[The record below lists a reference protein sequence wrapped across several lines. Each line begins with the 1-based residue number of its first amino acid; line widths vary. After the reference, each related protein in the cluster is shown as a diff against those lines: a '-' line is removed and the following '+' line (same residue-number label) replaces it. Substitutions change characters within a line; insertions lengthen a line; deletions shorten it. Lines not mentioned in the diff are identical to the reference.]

1 MIIRATGPS
10 VAITVQDNLPET
22 LAGRLRGQLQALAT
36 QRLPIIY
43 RAAAKR
49 LLLTPPNT
57 IRQLTEALEQ
67 LMAEDAAA
75 DRPFIA
81 AMVISTWRGGIPA
94 PGFFFCAAGLGRFA
108 GDATGSEAR
117 AFHAVELN
125 AVLALWAPSR
135 ETPAIE
141 IQQTIGVR
149 T

>member
-43 RAAAKR
+43 REAAKR

-94 PGFFFCAAGLGRFA
+94 PGFCSGAARLGRLA
-108 GDATGSEAR
+108 GDATGLDAR
-117 AFHAVELN
+117 PLHAAELN
-125 AVLALWAPSR
+125 AFLDLRASSS
-135 ETPAIE
+135 
-141 IQQTIGVR
+141 GVR
-149 T
+149 SIAWL

>member
-43 RAAAKR
+43 REAAKR

-81 AMVISTWRGGIPA
+81 AMVISAWRGGILA
-94 PGFFFCAAGLGRFA
+94 RDFVYGAAGLGRLA
-108 GDATGSEAR
+108 GDATGLDAR

-125 AVLALWAPSR
+125 AVLDLWVASSGVR
-135 ETPAIE
+135 AIE
-141 IQQTIGVR
+141 IQQTMGVR